1 MERGWFRAWVLYLD
15 GEPAAFWHGERY
27 AGTFRTGNPGFDPK
41 YDPYGIGT
49 YLMLRMV
56 DDLCGDPDVHAV
68 DHGLGDATYKRRY
81 GTRSWTEG
89 NVFVFPRSFRGA
101 RLNAT
106 LTVVARVV
114 ALARWLAQRGGLLGG
129 AKSRW
134 RRRLGAAS

>member
-1 MERGWFRAWVLYLD
+1 MRVFQRPEEIDEFFAAAAVVAAKTYQHALGVAFGDTPAHRERTRVAMERGWFRAWVLYLD

-56 DDLCGDPDVHAV
+56 DDLCSDPDVHAV

-81 GTRSWTEG
+81 GT
-89 NVFVFPRSFRGA
+89 
-101 RLNAT
+101 
-106 LTVVARVV
+106 
-114 ALARWLAQRGGLLGG
+114 
-129 AKSRW
+129 
-134 RRRLGAAS
+134 